1 MQLKN
6 HKRIL
11 VNQRFEAGEMFGFE
25 TRNKYQILDENQI
38 PIGFAAEQ
46 KKGFLGFILRQTLGH
61 WFKFDVHF
69 FNQARQLFLVAHHP
83 FRWFFTRIEL
93 STPEGKSVGAIEK
106 RFSILTKRFDVENAK
121 GMVIFEVA
129 SPIWK
134 LWTFAFKHKGR
145 DLASV
150 NKKWS
155 GLLSEAF
162 TDRDNFMVEFLH
174 ADLTDEERQLVMAS
188 AVFID
193 LLYFERKQ

>member
-1 MQLKN
+1 MKT
-6 HKRIL
+6 
-11 VNQRFEAGEMFGFE
+11 RFNSDSLQNNA
-25 TRNKYQILDENQI
+25 KD
-38 PIGFAAEQ
+38 
-46 KKGFLGFILRQTLGH
+46 
-61 WFKFDVHF
+61 
-69 FNQARQLFLVAHHP
+69 FLVSSCAKCLVTGLNSTSISSTRRGKCFCWLTTP

-93 STPEGKSVGAIEK
+93 KTPEGKPLGAIEK
-106 RFSILTKRFDVENAK
+106 RFSILTKRFDVENSK
-121 GMVIFEVA
+121 GLVIFEVA

-134 LWTFAFKHKGR
+134 IWNFAFKHKGR
-145 DLASV
+145 DVPSV